1 MGDFKAYANSFQT
14 VINLSLGRI
23 SALLDMSG
31 NPQNGCRCV
40 HVGGTNGK
48 GSVCAFL
55 EAMLMAAGL
64 RVGKYTSPNLVRVN
78 ERIAVDGVPI
88 SDADLTPLLDEVGR
102 RCVRVEEKL
111 GEMPSQFEV
120 WTAAAFEY
128 FAAQRCD
135 IVLLEVGMGGEFD
148 ATNVISSNAAAV
160 LARIDLD
167 HCAYL
172 GNTVEEIARTKCG
185 IIKSG
190 CPVVTVEQFPG
201 VNAVIAEKAAEKSCP
216 LTVAKAPAPVGFEGM
231 NEFIEYKGRR
241 LRCGLGGPHQLE
253 NAALAIAA
261 AEVLGLDAE
270 SICSGVENAR
280 HPARLEPLAPGLIF
294 DGAHNP
300 NGVAALEAALERYF
314 PGEERTV
321 IFACMGDKE
330 VLPSLKM
337 LDGPGR
343 SFIFTEVA
351 GNPRSMKAHAL
362 RELAA
367 SVGILGDEAPDLV
380 TAVKMA
386 SEMGRPAVIC
396 GSLYLY
402 ETVESAVREWNKAR
416 F

>member
-31 NPQNGCRCV
+31 NPQRRCRCV

-55 EAMLMAAGL
+55 EAMLMAAGR
-64 RVGKYTSPNLVRVN
+64 RVGKYTSPNLMRVN
-78 ERIAVDGVPI
+78 ERITVNGVPI
-88 SDADLTPLLDEVGR
+88 PDAALNPLLDGVGR
-102 RCVRVEEKL
+102 RCAKVEEML
-111 GEMPSQFEV
+111 GETPSQFEV

-128 FAAQRCD
+128 FADQGCD
-135 IVLLEVGMGGEFD
+135 AVLLEVGMGGEFD

-185 IIKSG
+185 IIKTG
-190 CPVVTVEQFPG
+190 CPVVTVEQLPG
-201 VNAVIAEKAAEKSCP
+201 VNAVIAEKAAEKGVP
-216 LTVAKAPAPVGFEGM
+216 LTVAKIPSPVGFEGI

-270 SICSGVENAR
+270 SICFGVENAR

-314 PGEERTV
+314 PGQERTV
-321 IFACMGDKE
+321 IFACMGDKD
-330 VLPSLKM
+330 VLPSLRM
-337 LDGPGR
+337 LNGPGR
-343 SFIFTEVA
+343 SFIFTEVV
-351 GNPRSMKAHAL
+351 GNPRSMKSHAL

-367 SVGILGDEAPDLV
+367 SAGISGDEAPDL
-380 TAVKMA
+380 TSAVKMA
-386 SEMGRPAVIC
+386 AKMRRPAVIC

-402 ETVESAVREWNKAR
+402 ETVAEAVKAWNM
-416 F
+416 

>member
-31 NPQNGCRCV
+31 NPQNSCRCV

-64 RVGKYTSPNLVRVN
+64 RVGKYTSPNLIRVN
-78 ERIAVDGVPI
+78 ERITVNGVPI
-88 SDADLTPLLDEVGR
+88 SDAELTPLLDRVGG
-102 RCVRVEEKL
+102 RCLTVREKL
-111 GEMPSQFEV
+111 GEMPSQFEI

-128 FAAQRCD
+128 FAGQHCD

-160 LARIDLD
+160 LTRIDLD

-172 GNTVEEIARTKCG
+172 GGSVEEIARTKCG

-190 CPVVTVEQFPG
+190 CPVVTVEQLPE
-201 VNAVIAEKAAEKSCP
+201 VNAVIAGKAAEKGSP
-216 LTVAKAPAPVGFEGM
+216 LTVAKIPAPIGFKGI
-231 NEFIEYKGRR
+231 NEFIGYGGRR

-253 NAALAIAA
+253 NAALAIAV
-261 AEVLGLDAE
+261 AEVLKLEKD
-270 SICSGVENAR
+270 SICHGVENAR
-280 HPARLEPLAPGLIF
+280 HPARLEPLAHGLLF

-300 NGVAALEAALERYF
+300 NGVAALETALERYF
-314 PGEERTV
+314 PGREQTV
-321 IFACMGDKE
+321 IFACMSDKE
-330 VLPSLKM
+330 ILPSLKM

-343 SFIFTEVA
+343 SFIFTEVT

-367 SVGILGDEAPDLV
+367 SAGICGEEAPDLAA
-380 TAVKMA
+380 AVALAAKK
-386 SEMGRPAVIC
+386 GKPAVIC

-402 ETVESAVREWNKAR
+402 ETVAEAVKNWTV
-416 F
+416 